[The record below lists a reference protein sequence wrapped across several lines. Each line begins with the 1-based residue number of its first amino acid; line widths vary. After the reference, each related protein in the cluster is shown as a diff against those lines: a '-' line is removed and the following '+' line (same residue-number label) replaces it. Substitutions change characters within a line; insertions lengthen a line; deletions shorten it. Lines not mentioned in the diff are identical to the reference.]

1 MKLLRLL
8 LVLIFTSQAFL
19 SIATPTF
26 KIGPSPSWKSKV
38 KFNSNVKNLENEG
51 SISYLLLD
59 WQDNEI
65 TKEYNYRYCI
75 RLNNEDGVQSNSQ
88 LEFTFD
94 PSYQEL
100 VINKIVVHRNG
111 KIINKLDRSKVEL
124 MRNEKKAD
132 RYLYDGSYSAVTIL
146 EDIRVGDILEYEY
159 TFKGA
164 NPIFKDYAYS
174 VVSQAYNVEIQHLY
188 YEMLL
193 PRDKKVKIKNL
204 FGGTNPKLRSTK
216 QVKRLVWDLQNVA
229 PIFTD
234 DDTPSW
240 HNAYPRSEV
249 SSFKNWNEVRSF
261 MLELYPMNIDCPK
274 IDEFV
279 KNRNFESNEEGIIGT
294 IRFVQDE
301 IRYLAM
307 SNGVNSHKPHQPE
320 AVFSQRFGDCKDK
333 SYLLSL
339 MLNRIG
345 VSAWPALVST
355 KHKRFVDQY
364 SASPFAF
371 NHVIVKFIWKDKEY
385 WVDPTSNYEKGGL
398 NQIQNP
404 MFGKALVIDND
415 TEILED
421 IPEDQV
427 KRAVITEDF
436 WYTDSISKV
445 RYEVQS
451 KFYGELANLKRGINT
466 GVPLAEN
473 MDGYLDYCN
482 QYYNA
487 MSWQTDTALT
497 YTDDQEKNS
506 FRIDEKYY
514 IEDIWEHRGKDT
526 VELYSSYYPF
536 NLYEFLNSSDD
547 KLRTMPLKINSYP
560 VDVELNINLHFPKH
574 KGVGFTEETDSV
586 VNDVLKFYYKVS
598 VNKKANML
606 TISYRYKSLKDHVP
620 IEDLKGYFKDYERI
634 SDKCE
639 YPIEWGIDADTE
651 FKLFGPALFITV
663 LLLICLFFVFKKLYL
678 WNDKP
683 EIRYPQVRETIGGWL
698 GLVALGLYM
707 TPISIVY
714 LIYDSGYFN
723 QATWDQFIELYNN
736 MPFLSG
742 GFYFFELIYNIA
754 TILAAIFLI
763 VLMHQKRTI
772 FPKLYIY
779 FRVAVLA
786 GLIIDTLLGAEILG
800 ADTIDYNDL
809 TRSVVGAAIWIPY
822 MMKSQRVKETF
833 VRTRKRNNSS
843 KNLNLEVATERV

>member
-261 MLELYPMNIDCPK
+261 MLELYPINIDCSG
-274 IDEFV
+274 IDEFLAD
-279 KNRNFESNEEGIIGT
+279 KKSGTKEEEIIDL
-294 IRFVQDE
+294 IRFTQDE

-307 SNGVNSHKPHQPE
+307 SNGVNSHKPHHPE
-320 AVFSQRFGDCKDK
+320 RVFHQRFGDCKDK

-355 KHKRFVDQY
+355 KHKGFVDQF

-371 NHVIVKFIWKDKEY
+371 NHVIVKFIWKGKEY
-385 WVDPTSNYEKGGL
+385 WVDPTSNGEKGGL
-398 NQIQNP
+398 SEIQNP
-404 MFGKALVIDND
+404 MYGKALVIDQKSN
-415 TEILED
+415 TLET
-421 IPEDQV
+421 IPENACKKV
-427 KRAVITEDF
+427 VINENF
-436 WYTDSISKV
+436 WLTDSVSKV
-445 RYEVQS
+445 RYEVVS
-451 KFYGELANLKRGINT
+451 SFSGELANSKRSVNIGSSM
-466 GVPLAEN
+466 AEN
-473 MDGYLDYCN
+473 KDDYLDFCS
-482 QYYNA
+482 QYYENL
-487 MSWQTDTALT
+487 SWQKGSAL
-497 YTDDQEKNS
+497 YFHDDEENNVFK
-506 FRIDEKYY
+506 IVEKYY
-514 IEDIWEHRGKDT
+514 IEDLWEHRGKDT
-526 VELYSSYYPF
+526 IELYSSFYPYNF
-536 NLYEFLNSSDD
+536 YEFMNSTNDQV
-547 KLRTMPLKINSYP
+547 RTTPLKINYP
-560 VDVELNINLHFPKH
+560 VDVELKINLHLPKH
-574 KGVGFTEETDSV
+574 KELGFIEETDSI
-586 VNDVLKFYYKVS
+586 VNDIFKFNYNVS
-598 VNKKANML
+598 VNKLAHMV
-606 TISYRYKSLKDHVP
+606 TVSYRYKTLKDHVP
-620 IEDLKGYFKDYERI
+620 VENLKRYFKDYDLV

-639 YPIEWGIDADTE
+639 YAIEWGVNVDTK
-651 FKLFGPALFITV
+651 FKLFGPALFITI

-678 WNDKP
+678 WELKP

-707 TPISIVY
+707 TPISIAY

-723 QATWDQFIELYNN
+723 QATWDEFIELYNN

-754 TILAAIFLI
+754 IILAAIFLI

-786 GLIIDTLLGAEILG
+786 GLIIDTILGAEILG
-800 ADTIDYNDL
+800 ADSIEYDDL
-809 TRSVVGAAIWIPY
+809 GRSIIGAAIWIPY

-833 VRTRKRNNSS
+833 VRTRKRSNS
-843 KNLNLEVATERV
+843 LDDRELEVVSELS